1 MLNIMEV
8 HETNKMIEQEKLDV
22 RTITMGISLLDCAAD
37 SVDEVCENIYNKIT
51 TYAKDLVST
60 GQAIERDFGIPIVNK
75 RITVTPISLVG
86 ASSCKSSEDFVKIAH
101 ALDRAAKKVGVDL
114 IGGYSALVSKSM
126 TPAEE
131 MLIRSLPQA
140 LSETDIVCSSVNV
153 GSTKTGIDMNS
164 VELLGHI
171 IKDIAHATADND
183 SYGCVKFVAF
193 CNAPDD
199 NPFMAGGF
207 HGVTEGDAV
216 INVGVSGPGVVSRAL
231 DEAKGKDF
239 EFLCETIKRTAFKI
253 TRVGQL
259 MLKDMRRDLFTHI
272 QTLPFSYFDSRPHG
286 KILIRVVNY
295 VNTLSDTLSSG
306 LVNVISDVFT
316 FFITLVVMFVV
327 DWRLALYS
335 LALFPLLIAWV
346 LGLQHFQR
354 RAYQVLSNKQSNLNA
369 FIHESIAGVKTTQTF
384 AREDTQFRTFQEQQ
398 GAVRSAWMR
407 TVHIQTLM
415 WPGIQTISVMT
426 IAFIYYVGVTGFGGV
441 DVTTGVLIAFVGYAN
456 NFWNPVISIGNFY
469 NQLITCS
476 AYLERIF
483 ETLDVQPE
491 IRNAPDAVDLP
502 QIEGRVDFNDVVFRY
517 EPDGRNILNLVDL
530 HVKPGETVALV
541 GPTGAGKTTIIN
553 LLSRFY
559 DVAEGSVTIDGHDVR
574 SVTLESLRRQ
584 MGVMLQ
590 DTFIFSGN
598 VRENIRYGKLDAT
611 DEEIVAAAKAVHA
624 HEFIME
630 LPDGYDTVVEERGS
644 TLSAG
649 QRQLIA
655 FARVLLADPRI
666 LILDEAT
673 SNIDTRTEEALQA
686 GLNHLLKGR
695 TSFIIAHRL
704 STIENA
710 DEICFI
716 DHGQIVEQGNHAELL
731 ARHGAYYRLYESQ
744 YAMIKV

>member
-1 MLNIMEV
+1 MAQRNTFRDDEDLE
-8 HETNKMIEQEKLDV
+8 EKINL
-22 RTITMGISLLDCAAD
+22 
-37 SVDEVCENIYNKIT
+37 
-51 TYAKDLVST
+51 
-60 GQAIERDFGIPIVNK
+60 RD
-75 RITVTPISLVG
+75 
-86 ASSCKSSEDFVKIAH
+86 IA
-101 ALDRAAKKVGVDL
+101 RVGVYLKPYKARVVRIL
-114 IGGYSALVSKSM
+114 IVVAAMGC
-126 TPAEE
+126 
-131 MLIRSLPQA
+131 I
-140 LSETDIVCSSVNV
+140 NV
-153 GSTKTGIDMNS
+153 VEPYLTKIMIDNAIPTKNLA
-164 VELLGHI
+164 LLG
-171 IKDIAHATADND
+171 
-183 SYGCVKFVAF
+183 GLVALL
-193 CNAPDD
+193 A
-199 NPFMAGGF
+199 ALI
-207 HGVTEGDAV
+207 V
-216 INVGVSGPGVVSRAL
+216 IYELGLRY
-231 DEAKGKDF
+231 
-239 EFLCETIKRTAFKI
+239 RTVEI

-316 FFITLVVMFVV
+316 FLITLVVMFVV

-346 LGLQHFQR
+346 LVLQHFQR

-384 AREDTQFRTFQEQQ
+384 AREAAQFRTFQEQQ

-426 IAFIYYVGVTGFGGV
+426 IAFIYYVGVTGFGAV
-441 DVTTGVLIAFVGYAN
+441 NVTTGVLIAFVGYAN

-483 ETLDVQPE
+483 ETLDVKPE
-491 IRNAPDAVDLP
+491 ITDAPDAVALP
-502 QIEGRVDFNDVVFRY
+502 QVEGRVDFNDVVFRY

-530 HVKPGETVALV
+530 HVDPGETIALV
-541 GPTGAGKTTIIN
+541 GPTGAGKTTIVS

-559 DVAEGSVTIDGHDVR
+559 DVSEGSVAIDGHDVR
-574 SVTLESLRRQ
+574 SVTLDSLRRQ

-611 DEEIVAAAKAVHA
+611 DEEIEAAAKAVHA
-624 HEFIME
+624 HEFIMD

-710 DEICFI
+710 DEICYI
-716 DHGQIVEQGNHAELL
+716 DHGQIVERGSHAELL
-731 ARHGAYYRLYESQ
+731 ARRGAYYRLYESQ

>member
-1 MLNIMEV
+1 MAQRNTFRDDEDLEEKINMRDLARVGVYLKPYMARVVWILIVVAAMGCINVVEPYLTKIM
-8 HETNKMIEQEKLDV
+8 I
-22 RTITMGISLLDCAAD
+22 D
-37 SVDEVCENIYNKIT
+37 SVIP
-51 TYAKDLVST
+51 AKNL
-60 GQAIERDFGIPIVNK
+60 A
-75 RITVTPISLVG
+75 
-86 ASSCKSSEDFVKIAH
+86 
-101 ALDRAAKKVGVDL
+101 
-114 IGGYSALVSKSM
+114 
-126 TPAEE
+126 
-131 MLIRSLPQA
+131 
-140 LSETDIVCSSVNV
+140 
-153 GSTKTGIDMNS
+153 
-164 VELLGHI
+164 LLGEL
-171 IKDIAHATADND
+171 
-183 SYGCVKFVAF
+183 VALL
-193 CNAPDD
+193 
-199 NPFMAGGF
+199 
-207 HGVTEGDAV
+207 AV
-216 INVGVSGPGVVSRAL
+216 LIVIY
-231 DEAKGKDF
+231 
-239 EFLCETIKRTAFKI
+239 EFGLRYRTVEI

-483 ETLDVQPE
+483 ETLDVKPE
-491 IRNAPDAVDLP
+491 ITDAPDAVALP
-502 QIEGRVDFNDVVFRY
+502 PVEGRVDFNDVVFRY
-517 EPDGRNILNLVDL
+517 EEDGRNILNLVDL

-559 DVAEGSVTIDGHDVR
+559 DVSEGSVAIDGHDVR
-574 SVTLESLRRQ
+574 SVTLDSLRRQ

-611 DEEIVAAAKAVHA
+611 DEEVEAAARAVSA
-624 HEFIME
+624 
-630 LPDGYDTVVEERGS
+630 DTVVAKLENGWDSDVGEGGDRLS
-644 TLSAG
+644 TG
-649 QRQLIA
+649 EKQLIS
-655 FARVLLADPRI
+655 FARAVLADPRI
-666 LILDEAT
+666 FVLDEAT
-673 SNIDTRTEEALQA
+673 SSIDTQTEQLIQNAID
-686 GLNHLLKGR
+686 HLLTNR
-695 TSFIIAHRL
+695 TSFLVAHRL
-704 STIENA
+704 STIRKA
-710 DEICFI
+710 DVILVVK
-716 DHGQIVEQGNHAELL
+716 DGHIVEQGKHEELL
-731 ARHGAYYRLYESQ
+731 RRKGYYHDLYSKQFAQENAARILGEGSAQ
-744 YAMIKV
+744 

>member
-1 MLNIMEV
+1 MAAIAGADGFISSMPDGYDTVVGERGVGLSGGQKQRLSLARALADNPSILIMDDTTSAVDMETEAEIQRHLRDLDEEDDCTIAHRISSVKDWTSILVLEHGRIVERGTHDELVASHGRYWQIYSKQLGVDAGRSQGLERQDAGEDNIMAQRNTFRDDEDLEEKINMRDLARV
-8 HETNKMIEQEKLDV
+8 GVYLKPYMARVVWILIVVAAMGCINVVEPYLTKIMI
-22 RTITMGISLLDCAAD
+22 D
-37 SVDEVCENIYNKIT
+37 SVIP
-51 TYAKDLVST
+51 AKNL
-60 GQAIERDFGIPIVNK
+60 A
-75 RITVTPISLVG
+75 
-86 ASSCKSSEDFVKIAH
+86 
-101 ALDRAAKKVGVDL
+101 
-114 IGGYSALVSKSM
+114 
-126 TPAEE
+126 
-131 MLIRSLPQA
+131 
-140 LSETDIVCSSVNV
+140 
-153 GSTKTGIDMNS
+153 
-164 VELLGHI
+164 LLGEL
-171 IKDIAHATADND
+171 
-183 SYGCVKFVAF
+183 VALL
-193 CNAPDD
+193 
-199 NPFMAGGF
+199 
-207 HGVTEGDAV
+207 AV
-216 INVGVSGPGVVSRAL
+216 LIVIY
-231 DEAKGKDF
+231 
-239 EFLCETIKRTAFKI
+239 EFGLRYRTVEI

-530 HVKPGETVALV
+530 HVEPGKTIALV

-655 FARVLLADPRI
+655 FARVLLADPRV

-710 DEICFI
+710 DEICYI